1 MKWLNILHVM
11 KEIPDNILLQ
21 EFQPRETF
29 PTFQIQFKLEL
40 VEKLRH
46 ATCEREMSS
55 FVSPRRQWRQLG
67 R

>member
-1 MKWLNILHVM
+1 M
-11 KEIPDNILLQ
+11 KEISDNILLQ

-55 FVSPRRQWRQLG
+55 FVSPRRQ
-67 R
+67 